1 MEHHHISAEHLS
13 LARIREILERHLP
26 LALSDDARTRIVRCR
41 EYLDRKM
48 ENPERP
54 VYGIT
59 TGFGSLCDISVGYDE
74 LAQLQKNLVM
84 SHACGTGERVPSEVV
99 KLILLLKIQSLSYG
113 HSGVQL
119 ATVERLIDFFNND
132 LLPVVYQQGSLGAS
146 GDLAPLAHMSLPLLG
161 LGEVEYKGAVRPAAG
176 VLSELGWQPIELQ
189 SKEGLAL
196 LNGTQFMSAYGVWAL
211 IQSRRLSEWADRIGA
226 LSLDAFDGRI
236 EPFCDE
242 VHLIRAHR
250 GQLATARNI
259 RRLLEGSQL
268 AARPKK
274 HVQDPYSFR
283 CIPQVHGASK
293 DTIDYVESVLTTEIN
308 STTDNPTVFPD
319 EDMVVSAGNFHG
331 QPIALAM
338 DFLAIALAELGNIS
352 ERRTYK
358 LISGAGNFR
367 SSWSQPGAEQRFH
380 DPAIHRGV
388 DRQPVQRAVH
398 ARLGRLD
405 PLVAGAGRPCE
416 HGLQRR
422 HQTLPRGAQHRAG
435 VGHRAVQC
443 RAGARL
449 PPSGAFLRSDRTYGR
464 RVPQAGAVH
473 RQRLG
478 DVPPYRI
485 LHPIPPDTMRLL
497 VKNIGTIVG
506 IETAGR
512 LRLCGGEMDR
522 LETFDDAWLLSDD
535 GRIAAFGSMDS
546 LGEMAADEVVDA
558 GGGMLFPSF
567 CDSHT
572 HLVYAGSREQEFLD
586 KINGLTY
593 EQIARRGGGILNSAD
608 LLHRTSEEEL
618 YRQAMGRIREIAAM
632 GTGAVEIKS
641 GYGLTT
647 ADELKMLRVI
657 RRIRETAP
665 LAVRATFL
673 GAHAVPRAYVGR
685 QEEYVDLVCNEMLP
699 AVAAEGLADFVDV
712 FCDEGFFTVEQTA
725 RIMKAGRKLGMRAK
739 IHANELAVSGGVQVG
754 VEYDALSVDHLER
767 MGGPEI
773 DALHG
778 TVTSPTMLPGAAFF
792 LGMSYPPAREMINAG
807 LGVALASDYNPGSS
821 PSGNMRMVV
830 SLACI
835 RMRMTPAEA
844 INAATLN
851 GAYAMGLSRDYGSV
865 TVGKVANFFLTV
877 PMPSVAFMPYAYT
890 TPLIS
895 RIFLRGEGV
904 VA

>member
-1 MEHHHISAEHLS
+1 
-13 LARIREILERHLP
+13 
-26 LALSDDARTRIVRCR
+26 
-41 EYLDRKM
+41 
-48 ENPERP
+48 
-54 VYGIT
+54 
-59 TGFGSLCDISVGYDE
+59 
-74 LAQLQKNLVM
+74 
-84 SHACGTGERVPSEVV
+84 
-99 KLILLLKIQSLSYG
+99 
-113 HSGVQL
+113 
-119 ATVERLIDFFNND
+119 
-132 LLPVVYQQGSLGAS
+132 
-146 GDLAPLAHMSLPLLG
+146 
-161 LGEVEYKGAVRPAAG
+161 
-176 VLSELGWQPIELQ
+176 
-189 SKEGLAL
+189 
-196 LNGTQFMSAYGVWAL
+196 
-211 IQSRRLSEWADRIGA
+211 
-226 LSLDAFDGRI
+226 
-236 EPFCDE
+236 
-242 VHLIRAHR
+242 
-250 GQLATARNI
+250 
-259 RRLLEGSQL
+259 
-268 AARPKK
+268 
-274 HVQDPYSFR
+274 
-283 CIPQVHGASK
+283 
-293 DTIDYVESVLTTEIN
+293 
-308 STTDNPTVFPD
+308 
-319 EDMVVSAGNFHG
+319 
-331 QPIALAM
+331 
-338 DFLAIALAELGNIS
+338 
-352 ERRTYK
+352 
-358 LISGAGNFR
+358 
-367 SSWSQPGAEQRFH
+367 
-380 DPAIHRGV
+380 
-388 DRQPVQRAVH
+388 
-398 ARLGRLD
+398 
-405 PLVAGAGRPCE
+405 
-416 HGLQRR
+416 
-422 HQTLPRGAQHRAG
+422 
-435 VGHRAVQC
+435 
-443 RAGARL
+443 
-449 PPSGAFLRSDRTYGR
+449 
-464 RVPQAGAVH
+464 
-473 RQRLG
+473 
-478 DVPPYRI
+478 
-485 LHPIPPDTMRLL
+485 MRLL

-821 PSGNMRMVV
+821 PR
-830 SLACI
+830 
-835 RMRMTPAEA
+835 
-844 INAATLN
+844 ATC
-851 GAYAMGLSRDYGSV
+851 AWSCRWHASV
-865 TVGKVANFFLTV
+865 CG
-877 PMPSVAFMPYAYT
+877 
-890 TPLIS
+890 
-895 RIFLRGEGV
+895 
-904 VA
+904 